1 MSDGGTLTE
10 PARRAEPDAALIRRS
25 WREPE
30 RFADV
35 FDRHYDGI
43 HAFATR
49 RLGASLAD
57 DVASETFLI
66 AFDRR
71 RRYDVAQPSARP
83 WLLRPC
89 SGDRPAT
96 GPRIRGRRRTLNRTM
111 IPGGSTSRCCIAL
124 EGYRQQAALPTDPQ
138 ALLDWAYSQTD
149 LIAGAGTTDDAEVY
163 AIFRGLLG
171 AGVLPPGLAAGVYR
185 AIKEIPGVTVSREG
199 ALLAV
204 TLTDGGLRQSL
215 LLDADTYTYAGA
227 RSVVVGKTSKP
238 GDGGTS
244 IRLKTGIVDYP
255 E

>member
-1 MSDGGTLTE
+1 M
-10 PARRAEPDAALIRRS
+10 PRAP
-25 WREPE
+25 
-30 RFADV
+30 
-35 FDRHYDGI
+35 
-43 HAFATR
+43 
-49 RLGASLAD
+49 
-57 DVASETFLI
+57 
-66 AFDRR
+66 
-71 RRYDVAQPSARP
+71 
-83 WLLRPC
+83 
-89 SGDRPAT
+89 
-96 GPRIRGRRRTLNRTM
+96 
-111 IPGGSTSRCCIAL
+111 L

-138 ALLDWAYSQTD
+138 ALLDWAYAQTD
-149 LIAGAGTTDDAEVY
+149 LITGAGTTDDAEVY

-199 ALLAV
+199 VLLAV